1 MLSLKGPLGLTL
13 DGRLIVLVED
23 EPAVLSALEA
33 LLSGWGA
40 GIAAFTSVAACA
52 AWARGADTQL
62 VKPDLLI
69 VDYRL
74 EQGANGVDAIAVLR
88 ARFGEHVPAI
98 VITGSTMSALDLEA
112 QQKDFHLLIKPVVPN
127 KLRAMIAFKLGVKSA

>member
-1 MLSLKGPLGLTL
+1 M
-13 DGRLIVLVED
+13 
-23 EPAVLSALEA
+23 
-33 LLSGWGA
+33 
-40 GIAAFTSVAACA
+40 
-52 AWARGADTQL
+52 
-62 VKPDLLI
+62 LI